1 MSDNILD
8 VAIEKLKK
16 QEEKLLSDVKES
28 INQWHGSLLI
38 FAGLAMAVLGN
49 QGNAWAHLLIILWLV
64 EALLA
69 VYPSHI
75 NRKIYNLMITRHF
88 EGTSSE
94 EQEHNDIKY
103 AERKH
108 EQAKI
113 FERFASQIFFVLT
126 FLTGVYF
133 IIKILADYDIVNL

>member
-1 MSDNILD
+1 
-8 VAIEKLKK
+8 VIEKLKK
-16 QEEKLLSDVKES
+16 QEETLLSHVKES

-64 EALLA
+64 EALLV
-69 VYPSHI
+69 VYPSYT
-75 NRKIYNLMITRHF
+75 NRKIYDLMITRHF
-88 EGTSSE
+88 EGTFSE

-113 FERFASQIFFVLT
+113 FEKFASQIFFVLT

-133 IIKILADYDIVNL
+133 IIRILADYDITNL